1 MHNKKNDKKR
11 NQEEELVAKRVSTVT
26 KRKNNDDKE
35 NELMVMNLEILK
47 LKKRIRD
54 NSKHKVDEDIS
65 HPQYIKCLKTLPSPL
80 KISQTNIWAN
90 YQTKNDAKEVF
101 GKVKLDDVDTK
112 FIYDFSCQMSRKYL
126 ESTFVEYKFDNNGS
140 TDGSIMFI
148 NDDFETLLLNME
160 VKPEIGPWLGV
171 SGAAYTKKA
180 ACGPL
185 TPMMPLFVIP
195 QSSTSYNEEYGL
207 MHQTACVLH
216 ALKNKLANLKEWYE
230 DFQHKIPKITATRS
244 SQLHFP
250 YINFITIKGETF
262 ELTYNQELPS
272 HHLVFEA
279 TAQNIASSRDIKKR
293 VALTSEKSRQQQH
306 QQPSSNRSRSNNDD
320 KDRQTMSS
328 SDDDNGSDEIDDDS
342 EPGQQPC
349 NTGRSNL
356 SLSNNHKKNSSRRFL
371 KDNNLT
377 LDFEKYLVDIKEVPN
392 PARTVET
399 LTKTIDIFLMG
410 HKDSEVNQH
419 LIDALYREWI
429 PKYALVL
436 LNRSYSTITT
446 TQGNSIANIISMF
459 LIKVLDIAIHLIR
472 KPEEMNVNH
481 EEFPLSEIMQDAIYR
496 ILGDENAPFYRRFD
510 SRFDSRRLDVGVN
523 TVMMGIVG
531 ENEEIAQ
538 CVQNHIRNIPEEWLI
553 RQDKKL
559 IPNIVHMVT
568 SMILTLPSSIAGS
581 IRDYDRNYHQMLSSD
596 EDDDEVTDIRYREVS
611 DEQQILIGSQLKIDI
626 AARLLKTSRLDLRLT
641 GLNEIKEA
649 LLLGLK
655 QAKFLK
661 KYKRRTNNSRKRSLS
676 IDGEDD
682 NIPLEE
688 DNPSEKIHRFL
699 NEKLREHQILEYIFG
714 SNIHLEIVQRSTD
727 ILTFLIHTKSL
738 TSHELDII
746 WAPFDGNQHRS
757 IVHGVCQVLI
767 DISDH
772 LNQEQRDYLIQKLMK
787 MPTSFIETQTYL
799 LIRTLVQSTMSS
811 TRTVPH
817 VSFKAHQLL
826 WRLLCESSISIPALM
841 NSEVSSPT
849 TTASANTLSPV
860 SSSTTSLSSTIID
873 QDIAQNACQVLT
885 NLLQGDT
892 SQEDRN
898 TLLEMCIEC
907 LRKHDPGTMW
917 ALRLLTRIISPPFPN
932 QELTTNDYLKHLISS
947 MGLPQLFLDDLE
959 HWSKTVRACAGKLN
973 DKPNVLN
980 LDLPSSK
987 MSILRDQL
995 ISRLQFIQW
1004 IANFEVPFFT
1014 STAQT
1019 DIIWNCL
1026 IANAIGKKEQDEAFA
1041 SLDNILE
1048 YDYFTEHFFNNRFA
1062 ELDVR
1067 FMSDQAFKYA
1077 KNCLLKVNAK
1087 NGRLL
1092 QLGILIQGDLTGID
1106 LIWDIALRAEEE
1118 ATDKKLENYANLARQ
1133 HREAL
1138 VDKCVKHLFAAA
1150 NGLSKVTIFPTT
1162 SDDDVSMTLIDESSS
1177 STPLSPSMSPLQS
1190 STKNNKS
1197 TNALKFKRCLE
1208 VLKSFMDIFDT
1219 KYSNYQ
1225 LDKTDVRRHGM
1236 LNDGEMITVKVT
1248 ITNRCLEI
1256 QVHPSET
1263 VLALRQKIASRIGE
1277 AKSSQIRL
1285 ITAGKEVCP
1294 ESNGLTLKKL
1304 KIVDRQSFMAMKRN
1318 NEGKFGQENDRV
1330 EENLEELVESDLPIN
1345 VLSKYI
1351 DQFFQMLELEET
1363 YSSQIWDLLMRLPT
1377 NNTFL
1382 NALKTL
1388 ETPVNWDD
1396 LLVLRSPFR
1405 LLYALQIVDWLL
1417 RGGDDERSQSGSD
1430 WCMRFTQNQ
1439 GLDYLIKLFITLDTT
1454 ERSSSN
1460 TSVSDDDEVEIKD
1473 HHKILTKKACLGL
1486 LLKIISFFAID
1497 NTIESAD
1504 IFKSSD
1510 SKSLISKLIEIIGK
1524 CVDPSQNQVEDDLTI
1539 IRHSMKLLSCLC
1551 LRDESAI
1558 SIFVGHPNLREWLIS
1573 ALVGCQSEEA
1583 RSLMANMILCF
1594 CKDINNNIVN
1604 NNGMSTDES
1613 MNQNHQVSIS
1623 PVLDQF
1629 SLILWSFLPDVEN
1642 HVYTSKEYFDLMG
1655 ELMPFITK
1663 SSLISLSSLYNGIK
1677 NQIKLHPIQ
1686 EQFNSSCEDT
1696 VIIGLLKLMT
1706 ILVSEHKEFKNIL
1719 GDGLLE
1725 MIFYDCLFEVPNIN
1739 HSNSLLPP
1747 KCKLEVS
1754 RNAALK
1760 LLNVLVHECPE
1771 NFVRL
1776 TDLYL
1781 KQLDRG
1787 EQLNDN
1793 WNYCPKSCQK
1803 SVAGYVGLQNLGAT
1817 CYVNSIVQQFFM
1829 NSDFRKSL
1837 LAAPVNDENK
1847 DDSLLYQLQIVF
1859 GYLQESEKKAF
1870 EATQFCHAYKDY
1882 DGQPLNVALQMDVD
1896 EYFNGLFDRLENSVS
1911 GTPYSMLL
1919 KEHFGGTIVQ
1929 QIKSKSC
1936 GHISEKEESFFA
1948 IQCEVKN
1955 KKNVEE
1961 SLEHDV
1967 EGELLDGDNQYFCA
1981 KCGKSVDAIKRSCI
1995 KKLPKNLIMHLKR
2008 FDFDMELLK
2017 RVKINEYFE
2026 FPNRINMEPYTLD
2039 YLIRKELG
2047 GGAGVG
2053 VQEDIKSD
2061 KQNKS
2066 QFEYE
2071 LVGVL
2076 VHTGTAD
2083 SGHYYSF
2090 IKERK
2095 SAPSS
2100 SSSHESDEE
2109 RRWYQFNDSTV
2120 EIFDPKDIPKQ
2131 CFGGP
2136 EYVSQWD
2143 PAQQKN
2149 VTRVFAKQY
2158 NAYMLFYER
2167 CEDVQNITSYNEIN
2181 KQENQIVKVPDD
2193 IYGAIWD
2200 ENIGFL
2206 QDKNIFDPGYFNLM
2220 WTVLHSVDFDNEQK
2234 ILVDGKE
2241 IDLTMRTIQ
2250 LASEFVLG
2258 TLSRAKDNMELKDW
2272 TDFLKTL
2279 FQTHLP
2285 GCQWFINR
2293 LIDPSPNYLQQIL
2306 MSCYVQ
2312 EVKEQI
2318 VDLIV
2323 FVLRTLRQ
2331 GDPIV
2336 YGLESEGGVI
2346 DMTAT
2351 TNLAD
2356 EISMNIDPS
2365 SSTSI
2370 QMCHNNGL
2378 IVKLCEAMFNLIPTA
2393 HLWWRNFEQYFSL
2406 MYLISYFGVP
2416 ERNYMIKRG
2425 FIGELVKLFL
2435 MDEITPLKSRKRKMG
2450 DKFSLPPFRYLLM
2463 TLRTLISGC
2472 DVSDIGKSGRSLLVE
2487 TQSTAMRLTE
2497 QEISM
2502 IFERNESDDQFIFF
2516 MKQIRDCIDP
2526 PSTGEL
2532 FAHFATNNEHL
2543 SEEFLSQLIRAADIY
2558 TVDHVRPHLEIIYSL
2573 TQIQDNLLK
2582 SRIDYTIPEILKLA
2596 KANQSAPQIS
2606 SECLGLIEA
2615 LCTSSVGAYV
2625 QTFLVTYLSDWLP
2638 EYFLYSPY
2646 ELVRQRAEEL
2656 FNLLIF
2662 RNIDEAQGSQAQLE
2676 AIETMHKQYLMLLK
2690 HMEHLET
2697 CWKTTSSRRGVADPF
2712 GWRLSNYFRI
2722 LTKCVRSNKEKQME
2736 IINFWY
2742 TVCEDYPPNIEAIVK
2757 NQELLSHLFMYYV
2770 SINHSNENIIYN
2782 QASLPKYYG
2791 LILLCCRHSPECH
2804 QAWMEATNFFWALNS
2819 MIFGDFYDDHKTD
2832 ELLELLKMS
2841 ADESALFRS
2850 RNWDQNAS
2858 SLANMP
2864 IIRIQRYLNEEN
2876 VLKCME
2882 MLHAY
2887 LHLACSL
2894 EEGKEYVKAWKT
2906 RLEFAASLLTSLH
2919 PNMDNKIYLK
2929 TLDILCLFL
2938 KMKCNSELVRDCL
2951 KLLIEEH
2958 SKWQNRLSSL
2968 TKEDLLLNFGGNQSI
2983 FQRLKL
2989 FEEETESLGINSSN
3003 IETPSIH
3010 FFRPFLLRLQQ
3021 KNDIIHLQNELYKP
3035 YFKLIEQL
3043 AFSGIEIEE
3052 FDKVVRL
3059 CSLIVLE
3066 MLEMDVSNIFNILLD
3081 LFEKL
3086 SENKNVVSAY
3096 NQLAFSM
3103 LLEHLLNS
3111 NPRLLLTMLPAERFN
3126 TFKSLINIVKINKS
3140 DVIQPIMLK
3149 YIQQFVANVKVLKEK
3164 LEVKDLVLVHAT
3176 IEELLMILRIL
3187 IIILSDN
3194 DLSADDPLTKIYLE
3208 SLKDILNLEQ
3218 AKTII
3223 GEHIENIDEYFNK
3236 INQLSTQLMSLQVL
3250 VVQPSDKDGNIVA
3263 VVGAINENENNKNN
3277 GDNEEII
3284 GENIIV
3290 EENLGIKENFV
3301 GENNNNISSGEDNN
3315 VEMVISGEDDEDAGD
3330 QKVL

>member
-1 MHNKKNDKKR
+1 D
-11 NQEEELVAKRVSTVT
+11 
-26 KRKNNDDKE
+26 
-35 NELMVMNLEILK
+35 NL
-47 LKKRIRD
+47 
-54 NSKHKVDEDIS
+54 KHKADEDIS
-65 HPQYIKCLKTLPSPL
+65 HPQYIKCLKTLPSPS
-80 KISQTNIWAN
+80 KISQINIWAN
-90 YQTKNDAKEVF
+90 YQTKNDAKEAF
-101 GKVKLDDVDTK
+101 GKVELDDVDTK
-112 FIYDFSCQMSRKYL
+112 FIYDFSCQMSRPFQEERQRKYL
-126 ESTFVEYKFDNNGS
+126 ESTFVEYKFVNDGS

-160 VKPEIGPWLGV
+160 VKHEIGV

-180 ACGPL
+180 VCEPL
-185 TPMMPLFVIP
+185 TPTMPLFVIP

-207 MHQTACVLH
+207 MHQTACVLC
-216 ALKNKLANLKEWYE
+216 ALKNKLANLKKWYE
-230 DFQHKIPKITATRS
+230 DFQHKIPKITATSS

-279 TAQNIASSRDIKKR
+279 TAQNIASSRDIKVTIKFTKKDSRESCNLSEKIENAPKLENHFDWYMTIKDFSEACFEHNIKKR
-293 VALTSEKSRQQQH
+293 IALTSEKSRQQQH

-320 KDRQTMSS
+320 KNRQT
-328 SDDDNGSDEIDDDS
+328 I

-349 NTGRSNL
+349 NNL
-356 SLSNNHKKNSSRRFL
+356 SLSNNHKKNSSRRFP
-371 KDNNLT
+371 KDNNST

-392 PARTVET
+392 PSRTVET
-399 LTKTIDIFLMG
+399 LTKTIDIILMG

-419 LIDALYREWI
+419 LIDALYREWF

-531 ENEEIAQ
+531 ENEELDQRISQYQYEAIHSFVSHGGLDVILRSLGHFDEANPQRNSFSYYNNLDLKDLHGIIRIVHKFVFKIAQ

-688 DNPSEKIHRFL
+688 ENPSEKIHRFL

-1177 STPLSPSMSPLQS
+1177 STPLSPSLSPLQS
-1190 STKNNKS
+1190 STMNNKS

-1454 ERSSSN
+1454 ERSSSS

-1573 ALVGCQSEEA
+1573 ALIGCQSEEA

-1686 EQFNSSCEDT
+1686 EQFNSS
-1696 VIIGLLKLMT
+1696 
-1706 ILVSEHKEFKNIL
+1706 F
-1719 GDGLLE
+1719 
-1725 MIFYDCLFEVPNIN
+1725 PNIN

-2167 CEDVQNITSYNEIN
+2167 CEDVQNITSYDEIN

-2193 IYGAIWD
+2193 IYSAIWD

-2318 VDLIV
+2318 VELIV

-2351 TNLAD
+2351 TNLVD
-2356 EISMNIDPS
+2356 GISMNIDPS

-2370 QMCHNNGL
+2370 QMCHDNGL
-2378 IVKLCEAMFNLIPTA
+2378 IVKLCEAMFNLIPAA

-2435 MDEITPLKSRKRKMG
+2435 MDEIAPLKSRKRKMG

-2662 RNIDEAQGSQAQLE
+2662 RNIDEAQGSQAQME
-2676 AIETMHKQYLMLLK
+2676 AIEIMHKQYLMLLK

-2770 SINHSNENIIYN
+2770 S
-2782 QASLPKYYG
+2782 
-2791 LILLCCRHSPECH
+2791 
-2804 QAWMEATNFFWALNS
+2804 

-2864 IIRIQRYLNEEN
+2864 IIRIQRLHQLINRNTVDDLHAFCKYHGFETLSQFIIKDRYLNEEN

-2919 PNMDNKIYLK
+2919 PNMDNKIYLR

-3111 NPRLLLTMLPAERFN
+3111 NPRLLLTMLPAERLN

-3194 DLSADDPLTKIYLE
+3194 DLSADDSLAKIYLE

-3236 INQLSTQLMSLQVL
+3236 INQLSTQLISLQVL

-3290 EENLGIKENFV
+3290 EENLDME
-3301 GENNNNISSGEDNN
+3301 
-3315 VEMVISGEDDEDAGD
+3315 EDAGD